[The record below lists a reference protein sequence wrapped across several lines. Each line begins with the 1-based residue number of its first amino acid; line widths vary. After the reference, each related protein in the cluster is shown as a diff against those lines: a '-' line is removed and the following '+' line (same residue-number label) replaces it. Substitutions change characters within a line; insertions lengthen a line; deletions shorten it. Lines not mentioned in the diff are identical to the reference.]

1 MKRPNVSPYLLLLIV
16 SILWG
21 FAGPIIKYTLQ
32 YFQPDIFLAYR
43 FFLNTI
49 LAIGYFALFPSFLP
63 KTKKQRVSVIQYSI
77 LTVVIGLGLLFLG
90 FELTNSLTAIL
101 LASTG
106 PVFSILFGAMLLREH
121 VTVQEIIGISL
132 AIIGS
137 ILTAITSDT
146 SPHEGLLGIAMIG
159 NLLII
164 LSRVADALG
173 GVSAKHA
180 LQAGM
185 RPIALPHL
193 SFAVGFII
201 FFIIAVGR
209 FGGILPV
216 VNAVLSAP
224 FQGHLGVF
232 YMAFISG
239 TVAYTLYTNAIKR
252 IEIGNASIFSYL
264 TVIWGAPLAVLWLG
278 DMITPQF
285 IFGSMIIAV
294 GVTLAEW
301 KRHKERKK
309 RKNKKR

>member
-21 FAGPIIKYTLQ
+21 LAGPIIKYTLQ
-32 YFQPDIFLAYR
+32 YFPPDIFLTYR
-43 FFLNTI
+43 FFLNAI
-49 LAIGYFALFPSFLP
+49 LAIGYFTIFPSFLP
-63 KTKKQRVSVIQYSI
+63 KTRPQRVSVAQYSA

-106 PVFSILFGAMLLREH
+106 PVFSTLFGAILLREH
-121 VTVQEIIGISL
+121 VTAQEIIGISL

-146 SPHEGLLGIAMIG
+146 FPHEGLLGIAMIG

-180 LQAGM
+180 LQSGM
-185 RPIALPHL
+185 RPIALSHL
-193 SFAVGFII
+193 SFCIGFII
-201 FFIIAVGR
+201 FFIITAGR

-216 VNAVLSAP
+216 VHTIVSVPL
-224 FQGHLGVF
+224 QGHLGVL

-239 TVAYTLYTNAIKR
+239 TVAYTLYANAIKR
-252 IEIGNASIFSYL
+252 VEIGNASIFSYL
-264 TVIWGAPLAVLWLG
+264 TIIWGAPLSVFWLG
-278 DMITPQF
+278 DKITSQF
-285 IFGSMIIAV
+285 IIGSMIIAI

-309 RKNKKR
+309 EKEK